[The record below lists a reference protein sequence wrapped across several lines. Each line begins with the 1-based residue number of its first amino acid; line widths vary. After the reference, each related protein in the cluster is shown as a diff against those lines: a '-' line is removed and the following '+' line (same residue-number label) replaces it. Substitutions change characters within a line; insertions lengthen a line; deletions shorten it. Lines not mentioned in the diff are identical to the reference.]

1 MNIEDIK
8 VVKLKTGDTVVAL
21 LNDIDDSRVNLMY
34 PMIIELMMV
43 GNKSAY
49 TMANWLP
56 HQIHKTQDVTIW
68 SNDILFI
75 SEPTESFIDYYEEM
89 VDKLEKFI
97 VGTEIMEF
105 MQEEE
110 EIMEAMEEKDLS
122 VIH

>member
-8 VVKLKTGDTVVAL
+8 VIQLKTGDTVVASVS
-21 LNDIDDSRVNLMY
+21 DIDDSRINLSY
-34 PMIIELMMV
+34 PMIIELMSV

-56 HQIHKTQDVTIW
+56 HQIYKTQEVSIW

-75 SEPTESFIDYYEEM
+75 SEPTESFIEYYDDM
-89 VDKLEKFI
+89 VDKLEKYI
-97 VGTEIMEF
+97 IGTEIMEY
-105 MQEEE
+105 MQEKEQ
-110 EIMEAMEEKDLS
+110 IMEAMEEKDLS